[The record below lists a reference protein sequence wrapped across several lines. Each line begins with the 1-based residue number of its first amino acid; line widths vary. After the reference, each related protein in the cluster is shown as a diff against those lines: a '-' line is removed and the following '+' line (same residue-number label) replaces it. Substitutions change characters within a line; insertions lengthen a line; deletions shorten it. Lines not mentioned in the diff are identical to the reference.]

1 MRGRILVSIYK
12 ILYMILYHKYITIS
26 MLKLISIK
34 IISTNNEN
42 TIIENYQNSTFSV
55 IIPKTITLNGNTY
68 KGSYNI
74 KVNGTF
80 YYNDTLTITPNNSF
94 LMIDK
99 NNILKLQA
107 NVTQNTTSF
116 NKNNLGNVNGFIN
129 LNKNGL
135 AGTYNGIFNFNIK
148 FVMKN

>member
-1 MRGRILVSIYK
+1 
-12 ILYMILYHKYITIS
+12 MILYHKYITIS

-42 TIIENYQNSTFSV
+42 TIIE
-55 IIPKTITLNGNTY
+55 KTITLNGNTS

-129 LNKNGL
+129 LNKNCL